1 MTNLKDL
8 TILFVED
15 ENEMRRETAAFLEL
29 YCRRVHQVANGR
41 DALALFDKEK
51 PDLVISDI
59 RMPFMDGIE
68 LATHLRKSSPDT
80 PIIFCTAF
88 SEIDYLLK
96 AIELQVAAF
105 VCKPVDVDELI
116 AAITRAAT
124 PVLLRREIG
133 SLSDEMTSMV
143 DSQVGRHPLQQA
155 VARLAARVAPTTYN
169 VLLQGETGTGKSRLA
184 NIIHTLSPRREGPFV
199 TIQLST
205 VPIHLADSL
214 LFGHLKGAFTSADRT
229 RTGLVETAGGGT
241 IFLDDIEA
249 CDPAVQAK
257 LLRLVEDKSFIP
269 VGGSVEKRHDVRF
282 LVASNRDL
290 KKAVEAKQFRED
302 LYYRLADVTIS
313 MPSLREMPEAILPL
327 AHKFLRETCDE
338 LGRNPPLLDDDAGL
352 ALTAMPW
359 PGNIRQL
366 KSFIRRAVL
375 DSDTVITGADIT
387 GTDVAVS
394 APQQTLRT
402 DTQSS
407 PPPFPCCMDALEKW
421 LFEQALRFCDGKR
434 MKTAM
439 MLKMNYYT
447 FRRKLT
453 KHGLLA
459 GEE

>member
-1 MTNLKDL
+1 L
-8 TILFVED
+8 
-15 ENEMRRETAAFLEL
+15 
-29 YCRRVHQVANGR
+29 
-41 DALALFDKEK
+41 
-51 PDLVISDI
+51 
-59 RMPFMDGIE
+59 
-68 LATHLRKSSPDT
+68 
-80 PIIFCTAF
+80 
-88 SEIDYLLK
+88 
-96 AIELQVAAF
+96 
-105 VCKPVDVDELI
+105 
-116 AAITRAAT
+116 
-124 PVLLRREIG
+124 
-133 SLSDEMTSMV
+133 V

-155 VARLAARVAPTTYN
+155 VAGLAARVAPTTYN

-184 NIIHTLSPRREGPFV
+184 NIIHTLSPRREGPFA

-249 CDPAVQAK
+249 CDTSVQAK

-394 APQQTLRT
+394 TPQQTLRT